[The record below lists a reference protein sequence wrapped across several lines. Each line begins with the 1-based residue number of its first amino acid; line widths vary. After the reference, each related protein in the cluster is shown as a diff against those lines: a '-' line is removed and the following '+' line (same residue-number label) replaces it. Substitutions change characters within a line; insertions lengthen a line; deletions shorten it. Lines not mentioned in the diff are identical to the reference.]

1 MLFFFILC
9 FGVNNT
15 LQHNHMNYLNRFIV
29 TFIFISLGIFNSLT
43 AQIFINEIMAKNDNV
58 IADEAGEFDD
68 WIELYNAGTSPVN
81 LAGYYFSEEIT
92 DPTFWEIPDT
102 DPALTTIPAGGYLII
117 WADKDPEQGPHHID
131 FKLSVDGQEI
141 YLHGPDGSTLIDE
154 LTYPSLSTNTSY
166 GRETDG
172 AANFQTFSAPSPGT
186 DNTAGVSSYNAILVN
201 RINDS
206 SDDAEETTQGFM
218 ALTDGGINMVND
230 WSGDQTVGFRFDEL
244 KIPAGAVVSRA
255 YIQFTNASTSGSS
268 GPSNLNI
275 NGHAT
280 GNSVTF
286 ETGSQNISDR
296 SLTTATVNWQPED
309 WGNSGESGINHQTP
323 DLTEVVQ
330 EMLDQPDWNEN
341 SALTFII
348 NGMGT
353 RVAYS
358 YDDGDPLRAPQL
370 NLEIS
375 IPVTNEPVTNLFI
388 NEIAPGGTSHTDE
401 TGSFEDWVEIYN
413 GGTETVNLG
422 GLFLS
427 DSYNNMTKW
436 QISQPYFLEPGGFVV
451 LFTDKDPEEGGL
463 HADFNLEA
471 SGEQLVL
478 AQAINNTIQVIDSV
492 SFPAVPFQTTYGRI
506 TDGADDFVIFGE
518 VTPNES
524 NNGALLGLEKPTI
537 DLVNGI
543 YQSDQMLSFSHPDP
557 AVTLRYTLDG
567 KEPES
572 FSTAY
577 STPFTI
583 NNNVSVKVAAFKSGH
598 VKSNSAIGSYLFDIS
613 SEIPTLYINSDPDN
627 FFDDEIG
634 IYVKGTNGIP
644 GYCRTDSVNWNRED
658 WERPINLGMFLP
670 DGSEAFNVNAGIRIG
685 GGCSRTYAQKS
696 FNVYMRRNT
705 YGDNAID
712 YPLYEGRENETYE
725 RIKLRNSGQDYLRTM
740 FRDGLVQTLL
750 WDKIDMDLLGFQPT
764 TMYLNGEFWG
774 IYNIREIF
782 NDEHFDNVYGVDKDD
797 LDLLKNP
804 GMPWEQTKK
813 GSDVE
818 YKELFDFADNNDLSI
833 PANYD
838 VVADQFDIN
847 QLTNYWA
854 YSIYIAKFDWPA
866 NNIILWKE
874 RKAGEKW
881 RYGALDHDGS
891 TDNGFAFETTP
902 DFNTLE
908 QVMVDNSTAWPNHSN
923 STLFLRKLLENESFR
938 NEFVQR
944 SCSFMELIYSEERT
958 ASITDSLQALIEPHI
973 PDQEIRWG
981 EELSIGGNEQ
991 NWRGWVANM
1000 KDFFVTRPDFHR
1012 GFMNDQFNLDGT
1024 YQLTLNYNEATN
1036 GRVVINSNE
1045 METPYNFTN
1054 LYFKNIPVRVKAI
1067 AEEGYEFSHWLE
1079 TGETTEVIDFVAG
1092 DDAILTPIF
1101 DELVGVDEPEE
1112 LISYQVF
1119 PNPTTGKVNLLAS
1132 FDETTEATIAVYDLL
1147 GKVIYTKTI
1156 NSISLSEQLDL
1167 SKQTAGVYLLNI
1179 TTEKGTITER
1189 LLLSK

>member
-1 MLFFFILC
+1 
-9 FGVNNT
+9 
-15 LQHNHMNYLNRFIV
+15 MNYLNRLTVILFFLSLI
-29 TFIFISLGIFNSLT
+29 ISNSLT
-43 AQIFINEIMAKNDNV
+43 GQIYINEIMAKNDNV
-58 IADEAGEFDD
+58 IADEAGDFDD
-68 WIELYNAGTSPVN
+68 WIELYNAGTSPVDI
-81 LAGYYFSEEIT
+81 AGYYFSEDIA

-102 DPALTTIPAGGYLII
+102 DAAATTIPAGGYLLV

-131 FKLSVDGQEI
+131 FKLSSDGQEI
-141 YLHGPDGSTLIDE
+141 YLYAPDGSTLIDQ
-154 LTYPSLSTNTSY
+154 LTYPSLSTDTSY

-172 AANFQTFSAPSPGT
+172 ATNFQTFTAPSPGA
-186 DNTAGVSSYNAILVN
+186 DNTAGVSFYNAILVN

-206 SDDAEETTQGFM
+206 SDDAEEPFDQDFM
-218 ALTDGGINMVND
+218 TLTDGGINIVND

-244 KIPAGAVVSRA
+244 NIPPGAVVNRA
-255 YIQFTNASTSGSS
+255 YIQFTASNISASS
-268 GPSNLNI
+268 GPCNLNI
-275 NGHAT
+275 NGHASS
-280 GNSVTF
+280 NSATF
-286 ETGSQNISDR
+286 EAEGQNITSR
-296 SLTTATVNWQPED
+296 PITNTTVNWQPED
-309 WGNSGESGINHQTP
+309 WTISGESETTQQTP

-330 EMLDQPDWNEN
+330 EMFNQSDWNES
-341 SALTFII
+341 SALTFIFS
-348 NGMGT
+348 GT
-353 RVAYS
+353 GSRVAYS
-358 YDDGDPLRAPQL
+358 YDGDPMRAPQL
-370 NLEIS
+370 YLEIS
-375 IPVTNEPVTNLFI
+375 MPLTSVPITNLFI
-388 NEIAPGGTSHTDE
+388 NEIAPGGTTHTDE
-401 TGSFEDWVEIYN
+401 SGSFEDWVEIYN

-427 DSYNNMTKW
+427 DTYNNPTKW
-436 QISQPYFLEPGGFVV
+436 QISQPYFLAPGDFVV

-471 SGEQLVL
+471 SGEELIL
-478 AQAINNTIQVIDSV
+478 TQAINNSIEVLDSV
-492 SFPAVPFQTTYGRI
+492 SFGAVPFQTTYGRM
-506 TDGADDFVIFGE
+506 TDGAADFVIFGE
-518 VTPNES
+518 ITPNES
-524 NNGALLGLEKPTI
+524 NNGAQLGLEKPTI
-537 DLVNGI
+537 DLANGI
-543 YQSDQMLSFSHPDP
+543 YQSTQMIGFSHPDP

-567 KEPES
+567 KEPTS

-577 STPFTI
+577 STPFAI
-583 NNNVSVKVAAFKSGH
+583 NNNVSVKVAAFKPNH
-598 VKSNSAIGSYLFDIS
+598 VKSNSAVGSYLFDITS
-613 SEIPTLYINSDPDN
+613 NIPTLYINSDPDN

-634 IYVKGTNGIP
+634 IYVEGTNGVP

-685 GGCSRTYAQKS
+685 GGCSRTYGQKS

-712 YPLYEGRENETYE
+712 YPLYAGRENEIYE

-764 TMYLNGEFWG
+764 TLYLNGDFWG

-782 NDEHFDNVYGVDKDD
+782 NDEHFDNVLGVDKDD
-797 LDLLKNP
+797 LDLLKSP
-804 GMPWEQTKK
+804 GVPWETVKK
-813 GSDVE
+813 GTDTE
-818 YKELFDFADNNDLSI
+818 YKALFDFASNNDLSV
-833 PANYD
+833 PANYQ

-874 RKAGEKW
+874 RKAGKKW

-891 TDNGFAFETTP
+891 TDNGFAFETGP

-908 QVMVDNSTAWPNHSN
+908 LVTDPNSTSWPNHSN
-923 STLFLRKLLENESFR
+923 STLFLRKLLENENFR

-944 SCSFMELIYSEERT
+944 TCSFMELIYSEERT
-958 ASITDSLQALIEPHI
+958 ARITDSLQTLIEPHI

-1000 KDFFVTRPDFHR
+1000 KNFFVTRPDFHR
-1012 GFMNDQFNLDGT
+1012 GFMNDHFNLDGT
-1024 YQLTLNYNEATN
+1024 YELTLNYNEATN

-1054 LYFKNIPVRVKAI
+1054 LYFKNIPVQVKAI
-1067 AEEGYEFSHWLE
+1067 AEEGYRFSHWLE
-1079 TGETTEVIDFVAG
+1079 TGETNEVINFVAG
-1092 DDAILTPIF
+1092 DDSILTPIF
-1101 DELVGVDEPEE
+1101 DELVGVEEPEA

-1132 FDETTEATIAVYDLL
+1132 FDQTTELTIAVYDLL
-1147 GKVIYTKTI
+1147 GKVIYTKSL
-1156 NSISLSEQLDL
+1156 NSISINEQLDL
-1167 SKQTAGVYLLNI
+1167 SGQSAGIYLLNI

-1189 LLLSK
+1189 LLINR

>member
-1 MLFFFILC
+1 MNDLNRLTVILFFLC
-9 FGVNNT
+9 
-15 LQHNHMNYLNRFIV
+15 
-29 TFIFISLGIFNSLT
+29 LGISNSLIG
-43 AQIFINEIMAKNDNV
+43 QIYINEIMAKNDNF
-58 IADEAGEFDD
+58 IADEAGDFDD
-68 WIELYNAGTSPVN
+68 WIELYNAGNSPVDI
-81 LAGYYFSEEIT
+81 AGYYFSEDMA

-102 DPALTTIPAGGYLII
+102 DPATTTIPAGGYLLI

-131 FKLSVDGQEI
+131 FKLSADGQEI
-141 YLHGPDGSTLIDE
+141 YLYGPDGSTLIDQ
-154 LTYPSLSTNTSY
+154 LTYPSLSTDTSY

-172 AANFQTFSAPSPGT
+172 TTNFQTFTAPSPGA
-186 DNTAGVSSYNAILVN
+186 DNTTGVSFYNAVIVN

-206 SDDAEETTQGFM
+206 NDDAEEPFDQNFM
-218 ALTDGGINMVND
+218 TLTDGGINIVND

-244 KIPAGAVVSRA
+244 NIPSGAVVNRA
-255 YIQFTNASTSGSS
+255 YIQFTTSNSSASN
-268 GPSNLNI
+268 GPCNLDI
-275 NGHAT
+275 TGHAT
-280 GNSVTF
+280 GNSTTF
-286 ETGSQNISDR
+286 TSAGQDISSR
-296 SLTTATVNWQPED
+296 ARTNAVVNWQPGD
-309 WGNSGESGINHQTP
+309 WNLSSESGSLQQTP
-323 DLTEVVQ
+323 DLTTVVQ
-330 EMLDQPDWNEN
+330 EMLNQSDWNEN
-341 SALTFII
+341 SALTFIMS
-348 NGMGT
+348 GTGT

-358 YDDGDPLRAPQL
+358 YDGDPMRAPQL
-370 NLEIS
+370 YLEVSMPLTSVPI
-375 IPVTNEPVTNLFI
+375 TNLFI

-427 DSYNNMTKW
+427 DTYNNATKW
-436 QISQPYFLEPGGFVV
+436 QISQPYFLAPGDFVV

-471 SGEQLVL
+471 SGEELILSQS
-478 AQAINNTIQVIDSV
+478 INNTIEVLDSV
-492 SFPAVPFQTTYGRI
+492 SFAAVPFQTTYGRE
-506 TDGADDFVIFGE
+506 TDGAANFVIFGE

-524 NNGALLGLEKPTI
+524 NNGAQLGLEKPTI
-537 DLVNGI
+537 DLANGI
-543 YQSDQMLSFSHPDP
+543 YQSTQMVSFSHPDP
-557 AVTLRYTLDG
+557 TVTLRYTQDG
-567 KEPES
+567 KEPTS

-577 STPFTI
+577 STPFSI
-583 NNNVSVKVAAFKSGH
+583 NDNVSIKVAAFKTNH
-598 VKSNSAIGSYLFDIS
+598 VESTSAVGSYLFDITS
-613 SEIPTLYINSDPDN
+613 NIPTLYINSDPDN

-634 IYVKGTNGIP
+634 IYVKGTNGVP
-644 GYCRTDSVNWNRED
+644 GFCRTDSVNWNQVD

-670 DGSEAFNVNAGIRIG
+670 DGSEAFNVNAGIRIS

-705 YGDNAID
+705 YGSGAID
-712 YPLYEGRENETYE
+712 YPLYAGRENEIYE
-725 RIKLRNSGQDYLRTM
+725 RVKLRNSGQDYLRTM

-764 TMYLNGEFWG
+764 TLYLNGDFWG

-782 NDEHFDNVYGVDKDD
+782 NDEHFDNVFGVDKDD

-804 GMPWEQTKK
+804 GMPWETVKK
-813 GSDVE
+813 GTDTE
-818 YKELFDFADNNDLSI
+818 YKALFDFASDNDLSI
-833 PANYD
+833 PANYQ

-874 RKAGEKW
+874 RKAGKKW

-902 DFNTLE
+902 DYNTLE
-908 QVMVDNSTAWPNHSN
+908 SVTDPNSTTWPNHSN
-923 STLFLRKLLENESFR
+923 STLFFRKLLENENFR

-958 ASITDSLQALIEPHI
+958 ARITDSLQALVEPHI

-981 EELSIGGNEQ
+981 DELSIGGNEQ

-1012 GFMNDQFNLDGT
+1012 GFMNDHFNLDGT

-1054 LYFKNIPVRVKAI
+1054 LYFKNIPVQVKAI
-1067 AEEGYEFSHWLE
+1067 AEEGYQFSHWLE
-1079 TGETTEVIDFVAG
+1079 TGETSEVINFVAG
-1092 DDAILTPIF
+1092 DDSILTPIF
-1101 DELVGVDEPEE
+1101 DELVGTEEPEA

-1132 FDETTEATIAVYDLL
+1132 FDQTTELTIAVYDLL
-1147 GKVIYTKTI
+1147 GKVIYTKRV
-1156 NSISLSEQLDL
+1156 NSISINEQLDL
-1167 SKQTAGVYLLNI
+1167 SGQSAGIYLLNI

-1189 LLLSK
+1189 LLINK

>member
-1 MLFFFILC
+1 MNYFNRLTVILFFIS
-9 FGVNNT
+9 FG
-15 LQHNHMNYLNRFIV
+15 
-29 TFIFISLGIFNSLT
+29 ISNALSG
-43 AQIFINEIMAKNDNV
+43 QIYINEIMAKNDNV
-58 IADEAGEFDD
+58 ITDEAGEFDD
-68 WIELYNAGTSPVN
+68 WIELYNAGTSPVD
-81 LAGYYFSEEIT
+81 LAGYYFSEEIG
-92 DPTFWEIPDT
+92 DPAFWEIPDT
-102 DPALTTIPAGGYLII
+102 DPSATTIPAGGYLLI

-131 FKLSVDGQEI
+131 FKLSADGQEI
-141 YLHGPDGSTLIDE
+141 YLFAPDGSTLIDE
-154 LTYPSLSTNTSY
+154 LTYPSLSTNISY

-172 AANFQTFSAPSPGT
+172 ATTFQTFTAPSPGAN
-186 DNTAGVSSYNAILVN
+186 NTAGINSYNAIIVN

-206 SDDAEETTQGFM
+206 NDDAEESFDQNFM
-218 ALTDGGINMVND
+218 TLTDGGINIVND
-230 WSGDQTVGFRFDEL
+230 WSGDQKVGYRFDEL
-244 KIPAGAVVSRA
+244 NIPAGAIVSRA
-255 YIQFTNASTSGSS
+255 YIQFTTSNTSASS
-268 GPSNLNI
+268 GPCDLNI
-275 NGHAT
+275 NGHAS
-280 GNSVTF
+280 GNSATF
-286 ETGSQNISDR
+286 EAEELNITNR
-296 SLTTATVNWQPED
+296 PLTEAVVNWQPED
-309 WGNSGESGINHQTP
+309 WDIGSESGIRQQTP
-323 DLTEVVQ
+323 DLTSVVQ
-330 EMLDQPDWNEN
+330 EMFNQSDWNEN

-348 NGMGT
+348 NGTGS

-358 YDDGDPLRAPQL
+358 YDGDPMRAPQL
-370 NLEIS
+370 YLEVS
-375 IPVTNEPVTNLFI
+375 VPLTTVPVTNLFI
-388 NEIAPGGTSHTDE
+388 NEIAPGGTSHMDE
-401 TGSFEDWVEIYN
+401 TGKFEDWIEIYN

-427 DSYNNMTKW
+427 DTYNNLTKW

-451 LFTDKDPEEGGL
+451 LFADKDPEEGGL

-471 SGEQLVL
+471 SGEELVL
-478 AQAINNTIQVIDSV
+478 AQSINNTIEIIDSV
-492 SFPAVPFQTTYGRI
+492 SFLAVPFQTTYGRF
-506 TDGADDFVIFGE
+506 TDGTDDFVIFGE

-524 NNGALLGLEKPTI
+524 NNGSLLGLEKPTI
-537 DLVNGI
+537 DLANGM
-543 YQSDQMLSFSHPDP
+543 YQGTQMVSFSHPDP
-557 AVTLRYTLDG
+557 TVTLRYSLDG

-577 STPFTI
+577 STPFAI
-583 NNNVSVKVAAFKSGH
+583 NDNVSVKVAAFKAGH
-598 VKSNSAIGSYLFDIS
+598 VKSTSAVGSYLFDITS
-613 SEIPTLYINSDPDN
+613 NIPTLYINSDPDN

-634 IYVKGTNGIP
+634 IYVEGTNGIP
-644 GYCRTDSVNWNRED
+644 GFCRTDSVNWNQED

-696 FNVYMRRNT
+696 FNIYTRRNM
-705 YGDNAID
+705 YGDDAIN
-712 YPLYEGRENETYE
+712 YPLYEGRETDVFE

-764 TMYLNGEFWG
+764 TLYLNGDFWG

-782 NDEHFDNVYGVDKDD
+782 NDEHFEHVYGVDKDD

-804 GMPWEQTKK
+804 GMPWDIVKK
-813 GSDVE
+813 GTDTE
-818 YKELFDFADNNDLSI
+818 YMELFDFASNNDLSI
-833 PANYD
+833 PANYQ

-854 YSIYIAKFDWPA
+854 YSIYIAKYDWPA

-874 RKAGEKW
+874 QKAGEKW

-891 TDNGFAFETTP
+891 TDNGFASETGP
-902 DFNTLE
+902 EYNTLE
-908 QVMVDNSTAWPNHSN
+908 QVMVSNSTAWPNHSN
-923 STLFLRKLLENESFR
+923 STLFLRKLLENENFR

-958 ASITDSLQALIEPHI
+958 AQITDSLQALIEPHI
-973 PDQEIRWG
+973 PDHEIRWG
-981 EELSIGGNEQ
+981 DELSIGGNEQ
-991 NWRGWVANM
+991 NWRGWVSNM

-1054 LYFKNIPVRVKAI
+1054 LYFKNIPVRLKAI
-1067 AEEGYEFSHWLE
+1067 AEEGYRFSHWLE
-1079 TGETTEVIDFVAG
+1079 TGETTEVVDFVAG
-1092 DDAILTPIF
+1092 DDAIMTPVF
-1101 DELVGVDEPEE
+1101 DELVGVEEPVA

-1119 PNPTTGKVNLLAS
+1119 PNPTTGIVNLLAS

-1147 GKVIYTKTI
+1147 GKVIYTKSI
-1156 NSISLSEQLDL
+1156 NSISINQQLDL
-1167 SKQTAGVYLLNI
+1167 SGQSTGIYLLNI

-1189 LLLSK
+1189 LLINK

>member
-1 MLFFFILC
+1 MNFLTRLTVILFFIS
-9 FGVNNT
+9 FG
-15 LQHNHMNYLNRFIV
+15 
-29 TFIFISLGIFNSLT
+29 ISDSLI
-43 AQIFINEIMAKNDNV
+43 AQVYINEIMAKNDNV

-68 WIELYNAGTSPVN
+68 WIELYNAGTSPVD
-81 LAGYYFSEEIT
+81 LAGYYFSEDPT

-102 DPALTTIPAGGYLII
+102 DPTATTIPAGGYLLI

-131 FKLSVDGQEI
+131 FKLSADGQEI
-141 YLHGPDGSTLIDE
+141 YLYGPDGNTLIDE

-172 AANFQTFSAPSPGT
+172 ATDFQTFTAPSPGAN
-186 DNTAGVSSYNAILVN
+186 NTAGVSSYNAIIVN

-206 SDDAEETTQGFM
+206 SDDAEEPFDQNFM
-218 ALTDGGINMVND
+218 TLTDGGINIVND

-244 KIPAGAVVSRA
+244 NIPAGAVVNRA
-255 YIQFTNASTSGSS
+255 YIQFTTSNTSESS
-268 GPSNLNI
+268 GPCNLNI
-275 NGHAT
+275 NGHAS
-280 GNSVTF
+280 GNSATF
-286 ETGSQNISDR
+286 EPEGQNITSR
-296 SLTTATVNWQPED
+296 ILTGAAVNWQPED
-309 WGNSGESGINHQTP
+309 WNENSESGTKQQTP
-323 DLTEVVQ
+323 DLTAVVQ
-330 EMLDQPDWNEN
+330 EMFNQSDWNEN

-348 NGMGT
+348 SGT
-353 RVAYS
+353 GSRVAYS
-358 YDDGDPLRAPQL
+358 YDGDPMRAPQL
-370 NLEIS
+370 YIEVSMPLTT
-375 IPVTNEPVTNLFI
+375 VPVTNLFI

-427 DSYNNMTKW
+427 DSYSNMTKW

-478 AQAINNTIQVIDSV
+478 AQSINNTIEVIDSV
-492 SFPAVPFQTTYGRI
+492 SFLAVPFQTTYGRI

-518 VTPNES
+518 ITPNES
-524 NNGALLGLEKPTI
+524 NDGSLLGLEKPTI
-537 DLVNGI
+537 DLANGM
-543 YQSDQMLSFSHPDP
+543 YQSTQMISFSHPDP
-557 AVTLRYTLDG
+557 EVTLRYSLDG
-567 KEPES
+567 TEPES

-577 STPFTI
+577 SNPFAI
-583 NNNVSVKVAAFKSGH
+583 NDNISVKVAAFKTDH
-598 VKSNSAIGSYLFDIS
+598 VKSTSAIGSYLFNIN

-634 IYVKGTNGIP
+634 IYVEGTNGVP
-644 GYCRTDSVNWNRED
+644 GFCRTDSVNWNQED

-670 DGSEAFNVNAGIRIG
+670 DGTEAFNVNAGIRIG

-696 FNVYMRRNT
+696 FNVYMRRNM
-705 YGDNAID
+705 YGDDAIN
-712 YPLYEGRENETYE
+712 YPLYDGRENNAYE

-764 TMYLNGEFWG
+764 TLYLNGDFWG

-782 NDEHFDNVYGVDKDD
+782 NDEHFDNVYGVNKDD

-804 GMPWEQTKK
+804 GMPWDIVKK
-813 GSDVE
+813 GTDTE
-818 YKELFDFADNNDLSI
+818 YMELFDFASNNDLSVA
-833 PANYD
+833 ANYD

-854 YSIYIAKFDWPA
+854 YSIYIAKYDWPA

-874 RKAGEKW
+874 RKAGRKW

-891 TDNGFAFETTP
+891 TDNGFASETGP
-902 DFNTLE
+902 EYNTLE
-908 QVMVDNSTAWPNHSN
+908 QVMVANSTTWPNHSN
-923 STLFLRKLLENESFR
+923 STLFLRKLLDNENFR

-944 SCSFMELIYSEERT
+944 SCSFMELVYSEERT
-958 ASITDSLQALIEPHI
+958 ARFTDSLQTLIEPHI
-973 PDQEIRWG
+973 PDHAIRWG
-981 EELSIGGNEQ
+981 DELSIGGNED

-1000 KDFFVTRPDFHR
+1000 KNFFVTRPDFYR
-1012 GFMNDQFNLDGT
+1012 GFMNEQFNLNGT

-1054 LYFKNIPVRVKAI
+1054 LYFKDVPVQVKAI
-1067 AEEGYEFSHWLE
+1067 AEEGYRFSHWLE
-1079 TGETTEVIDFVAG
+1079 TGETTEVINFVAG

-1101 DELVGVDEPEE
+1101 DDLVGVEEPEA

-1132 FDETTEATIAVYDLL
+1132 FDEATEVTIAVYDLL
-1147 GKVIYTKTI
+1147 GKVIYTKKI
-1156 NSISLSEQLDL
+1156 NNISISEQLDL
-1167 SKQTAGVYLLNI
+1167 SAQSAGIYLLNI
-1179 TTEKGTITER
+1179 TTKKGTITER
-1189 LLLSK
+1189 LLINK